1 MCAGL
6 PYFEIF
12 EKKYAESRRRPI
24 CSSYAKGHQNR
35 SSSFAYFLRY
45 IWSKTRNMHICAAFP
60 HFLRFL
66 KKNTWSHVLDRYV
79 VFMQKGIK
87 IGPVVSDRIV
97 FETRIVKFLFFNPFF
112 VQCCHILKKMKL

>member
-1 MCAGL
+1 
-6 PYFEIF
+6 
-12 EKKYAESRRRPI
+12 
-24 CSSYAKGHQNR
+24 
-35 SSSFAYFLRY
+35 
-45 IWSKTRNMHICAAFP
+45 MHMCAAFP

-97 FETRIVKFLFFNPFF
+97 FETRIVKVVFLGSIFLCNVVIFRKNETIENSEIRPRYY
-112 VQCCHILKKMKL
+112 M

>member
-1 MCAGL
+1 
-6 PYFEIF
+6 
-12 EKKYAESRRRPI
+12 
-24 CSSYAKGHQNR
+24 
-35 SSSFAYFLRY
+35 
-45 IWSKTRNMHICAAFP
+45 MHICAAFP

-97 FETRIVKFLFFNPFF
+97 FVTRIVKFLFFNPFF
-112 VQCCHILKKMKL
+112 YAVLPYCEKIETLEN